1 MTWDEDRAGA
11 VVRRVLA
18 RVDVP
23 PSRVDPA
30 AVVVAARRAERRRR
44 RLTVTL
50 AAATVLAI
58 GLGSAVALGRD
69 GSGRGMDEVVDR
81 PSPRPTETRAAPAL
95 DQVRVRVSA
104 SPADCTTEQY
114 DTPDD
119 AYFPSLGAVDPSGR
133 FLAGTSPVGDWR
145 KKGFRT
151 YLVIWDRGKANLVEL
166 SRAFQATVTAI
177 NSAGVAAGNRWDG
190 DNRPDVPWAYRD
202 GQVRN
207 LPLPEGYRDVRAVA
221 VDAAG
226 EILGVA
232 GGNGEKAVLVRWDAA
247 AQTPPR
253 VVTDPFGVFLGWAPD
268 GTVAESVIPTGE
280 TAAVRISRPD
290 GSALVQPAPPGWPLR
305 RDAALQ
311 GDWLAGTVRGVGT
324 EKSSPAQWNVGTG
337 RLTVFVGLDTHRLD
351 NVSTD
356 RNGRLLVW
364 MPRQD
369 WFLVEPDGTARRIPR
384 SLTGEGLTR
393 GVLFDDA
400 GRIYGGAVDENGR
413 QWPVVWQCR

>member
-30 AVVVAARRAERRRR
+30 AVVVAARRAEQRRR

-58 GLGSAVALGRD
+58 GLGSAVALGRE
-69 GSGRGMDEVVDR
+69 GSGRGMDEVIDR
-81 PSPRPTETRAAPAL
+81 PSPGPTETRAVPTV

-104 SPADCTTEQY
+104 SPAECTSEQY

-177 NSAGVAAGNRWDG
+177 NSAGVAVGNRWDG
-190 DNRPDVPWAYRD
+190 ENRPDVPWVYRD

-207 LPLPEGYRDVRAVA
+207 LPLPEGYRDVQPVS

-232 GGNGEKAVLVRWDAA
+232 VGSDDQAVLVRWDAA

-253 VVTDPFGVFLGWAPD
+253 VVADHVGNFLGRASD
-268 GTVAESVIPTGE
+268 GTVIDTVRLAREAGGI
-280 TAAVRISRPD
+280 RISRP
-290 GSALVQPAPPGWPLR
+290 GGGTVVQPAAPGWHFR
-305 RDAALQ
+305 RDAPVQ
-311 GDWLAGTVRGVGT
+311 GDWLAGTVWGVGA
-324 EKSSPAQWNVGTG
+324 EKSSPAQWNVRTG
-337 RLTVFVGLDTHRLD
+337 RLTVFLGLDTHRVD
-351 NVSTD
+351 TVVTD
-356 RNGRLLVW
+356 RNGRLVVST
-364 MPRQD
+364 PRQG
-369 WFLVEPDGTARRIPR
+369 WFLVGPDGTARPIPR
-384 SLTGEGLTR
+384 SLTGERQLWR
-393 GVLFDDA
+393 ILFDDA
-400 GRIYGGAVDENGR
+400 GRIYGAAFDESGR

>member
-11 VVRRVLA
+11 GVRRELD

-23 PSRVDPA
+23 PSRIDPG
-30 AVVVAARRAERRRR
+30 AVLIAGRRAERRRR

-50 AAATVLAI
+50 AAATVLTI

-81 PSPRPTETRAAPAL
+81 PSPGPTETRAVPTV

-104 SPADCTTEQY
+104 NPADCTTEQY
-114 DTPDD
+114 DTPGD

-133 FLAGTSPVGDWR
+133 FLAGTSSVGDWR
-145 KKGFRT
+145 NKGFRT

-190 DNRPDVPWAYRD
+190 VNRPDVPWVYRD

-207 LPLPEGYRDVRAVA
+207 LPLPDGYRDVRPVA
-221 VDAAG
+221 VDEAG

-232 GGNGEKAVLVRWDAA
+232 RGDGDEAVLVRWDAA
-247 AQTPPR
+247 AQSPPR
-253 VVTDPFGVFLGWAPD
+253 VVVKPVGAFLGWAPD
-268 GTVAESVIPTGE
+268 GTVTDRVNLTGE
-280 TAAVRISRPD
+280 KAAVRISRPD
-290 GSALVQPAPPGWPLR
+290 DGAVVQPAAPGWHFRWGEPVR
-305 RDAALQ
+305 
-311 GDWLAGTVRGVGT
+311 GDWLAGTVWGIGA
-324 EKSSPAQWNVGTG
+324 EKSSPAQWNVRTG
-337 RLTVFVGLDTHRLD
+337 RLTVFLGLDTHRLD
-351 NVSTD
+351 TVVTD
-356 RNGRLLVW
+356 RNGRLLVST
-364 MPRQD
+364 PRQG
-369 WFLVEPDGTARRIPR
+369 WFLVGPDGSARPIPR
-384 SLTGEGLTR
+384 SLTGERQLR
-393 GVLFDDA
+393 RVLFDDA
-400 GRIYGGAVDENGR
+400 GRIYGAAFDENGR

>member
-11 VVRRVLA
+11 VVRRALA
-18 RVDVP
+18 RVEVP
-23 PSRVDPA
+23 PSRVDPG
-30 AVVVAARRAERRRR
+30 AVLITIRRAERRRR
-44 RLTVTL
+44 RLTVGI
-50 AAATVLAI
+50 AAATVFAI
-58 GLGSAVALGRD
+58 GLGSAVALGGD
-69 GSGRGMDEVVDR
+69 GRGRGMDEPVDR
-81 PSPRPTETRAAPAL
+81 PSPGPTETRAVPTV
-95 DQVRVRVSA
+95 DQVRVRVSE

-145 KKGFRT
+145 RKGFRT

-190 DNRPDVPWAYRD
+190 DNRPDVPWVYRD

-207 LPLPEGYRDVRAVA
+207 LPLPEGYRNVRAVA
-221 VDAAG
+221 VDDAG

-253 VVTDPFGVFLGWAPD
+253 VVTDPFGTFLGWAPD
-268 GTVAESVIPTGE
+268 GTITDSVSLTRE

-290 GSALVQPAPPGWPLR
+290 DGTVVRPAAPGWHSR
-305 RDAALQ
+305 RDAQLQ
-311 GDWLAGTVRGVGT
+311 GNWLAGTVWGIGA
-324 EKSSPAQWNVGTG
+324 EKSSPAQWNVRTG
-337 RLTVFVGLDTHRLD
+337 RLTVFLGLDTHRLD
-351 NVSTD
+351 TVFTD
-356 RNGRLLVW
+356 RSGRLLVST
-364 MPRQD
+364 PTRG
-369 WFLVEPDGTARRIPR
+369 WFLVEPDGTARPLPKT
-384 SLTGEGLTR
+384 LTGKGPVWSLF
-393 GVLFDDA
+393 FDDA

>member
-30 AVVVAARRAERRRR
+30 AVVVAARRAEQRRR

-69 GSGRGMDEVVDR
+69 GSGRGMDEVIDR
-81 PSPRPTETRAAPAL
+81 PSPGPTETRAVPTV

-104 SPADCTTEQY
+104 SPAECTSEQY

-177 NSAGVAAGNRWDG
+177 NSAGVAVGNRWDG
-190 DNRPDVPWAYRD
+190 ENRPDVPWVYRD

-207 LPLPEGYRDVRAVA
+207 LPLPEGYRDVQPVS

-232 GGNGEKAVLVRWDAA
+232 VGSDDQAVLVRWDAA

-253 VVTDPFGVFLGWAPD
+253 VVANHVGNFLGRASD
-268 GTVAESVIPTGE
+268 GTVIDTVRLAREAGGI
-280 TAAVRISRPD
+280 RISRP
-290 GSALVQPAPPGWPLR
+290 GGGTVVQPAAPDWHFR
-305 RDAALQ
+305 RDAPVQ
-311 GDWLAGTVRGVGT
+311 GDWLAGTVWGVGA
-324 EKSSPAQWNVGTG
+324 EKSSPAQWNVRTG
-337 RLTVFVGLDTHRLD
+337 RLTVFLGLDTHRVD
-351 NVSTD
+351 TVVTD
-356 RNGRLLVW
+356 RNGRLVVST
-364 MPRQD
+364 PRQG
-369 WFLVEPDGTARRIPR
+369 WFLVGPDGTARPIPR
-384 SLTGEGLTR
+384 SLTGERQLWR
-393 GVLFDDA
+393 ILFDDA
-400 GRIYGGAVDENGR
+400 GRIYGGAADESGR

>member
-11 VVRRVLA
+11 IVRRELT
-18 RVDVP
+18 RVEVP
-23 PSRVDPA
+23 PSRIDPG
-30 AVVVAARRAERRRR
+30 AVLIAVRRAERRRR
-44 RLTVTL
+44 RLTVGL

-58 GLGSAVALGRD
+58 GLGSAVALGGDGRD
-69 GSGRGMDEVVDR
+69 RGMDDIVGR
-81 PSPRPTETRAAPAL
+81 PSPGPTETRAVPTV
-95 DQVRVRVSA
+95 DQVRVRVST
-104 SPADCTTEQY
+104 SPAECTSEQY
-114 DTPDD
+114 DTPDE

-133 FLAGTSPVGDWR
+133 FLAGTSSAEDWR
-145 KKGFRT
+145 KTGFRT
-151 YLVIWDRGKANLVEL
+151 YLVIWDRGKASLVEL

-177 NSAGVAAGNRWDG
+177 NSAGVAVGNRWDG
-190 DNRPDVPWAYRD
+190 VSRPDVPWVYRD

-207 LPLPEGYRDVRAVA
+207 LPLPEGYRDVRPVS

-253 VVTDPFGVFLGWAPD
+253 VVTDPFGAFLGWAPD
-268 GTVAESVIPTGE
+268 GTVTESVTPAGE

-290 GSALVQPAPPGWPLR
+290 GGTLVQPAAPGWHLR

-324 EKSSPAQWNVGTG
+324 EKSSPAQWNVRTG
-337 RLTVFVGLDTHRLD
+337 RLTVFAGLDTHRLD

-393 GVLFDDA
+393 GILFDDA